1 MPTLRRT
8 LQRQFDS
15 GLATTLLIAS
25 MAVALWFASQH
36 WHERAFTTLGMA
48 ALRCSPSPTC
58 VDGAGRLK
66 TNAARA
72 RC

>member
-25 MAVALWFASQH
+25 MAVALWFASQGSGFLY
-36 WHERAFTTLGMA
+36 EDSAGDA
-48 ALRCSPSPTC
+48 AVRWLLFCVMYICGAVSPDFC
-58 VDGAGRLK
+58 M
-66 TNAARA
+66 
-72 RC
+72 